1 MSSLQLSEC
10 SMADPTAEFMQD
22 YQTLARQSWDA
33 WLRQMQAAAPM
44 QAPPTRTGAS
54 FANDAVERT
63 LDGLKGYLQ
72 WMQGATAAPAPA
84 ADWQQQLQQ
93 WFGGGVAPFAQ
104 AFGAIDSAGAQGF
117 VRQWQDWL
125 RDAGGALGLGST
137 GSPMPAFGMDREQHM
152 QQQALAQAML
162 AAMQAA
168 GRYQALIQ
176 RANAQGLERLQEKLA
191 EHTEPGRQIDSLKGL
206 YDLWIDASEEAYAQI
221 ALTDE
226 FRHAYGEMVNAQ
238 MQVRKLQ
245 QKQTEAMC
253 QHLGM
258 PTRAEVSSLGER
270 LQALRRELR
279 ASGRAGGDAAD
290 EVSALHREVAALK
303 RQLDARPTAT
313 SSPRPRATK
322 RAPPAQTKSAGRA
335 APAAA
340 PRKRKATP
348 AAAAGKK
355 RASPAATR
363 GKSPRRK

>member
-1 MSSLQLSEC
+1 
-10 SMADPTAEFMQD
+10 MADPTSDFMQD
-22 YQTLARQSWDA
+22 YQALARQSWDA
-33 WLRQMQAAAPM
+33 WLRQMQSAAPA
-44 QAPPTRTGAS
+44 QAAPAHAGAA

-63 LDGLKGYLQ
+63 LDGLKGYMQ

-93 WFGGGVAPFAQ
+93 WFAGGTAPFAQ
-104 AFGAIDSAGAQGF
+104 AFGGIDSAGAQGF
-117 VRQWQDWL
+117 ARQWQTWL
-125 RDAGGALGLGST
+125 QNAGGALGIGNPAA
-137 GSPMPAFGMDREQHM
+137 SPTPAFGMDREQHM

-191 EHTEPGRQIDSLKGL
+191 EHAEPGRQISSLKGL
-206 YDLWIDASEEAYAQI
+206 YDLWVDASEEAYAQI

-238 MQVRKLQ
+238 MRVRQLQ
-245 QKQTEAMC
+245 QKQTEAVC
-253 QHLGM
+253 QQLGM

-279 ASGRAGGDAAD
+279 ASGTVGGDAAGEID
-290 EVSALHREVAALK
+290 TLRREVAALK
-303 RQLDARPTAT
+303 RQLDARTTAAAA
-313 SSPRPRATK
+313 PRPRASK
-322 RAPPAQTKSAGRA
+322 PAAPAQTNAPARAASATARKRKA

-340 PRKRKATP
+340 P
-348 AAAAGKK
+348 GKK

-363 GKSPRRK
+363 GKSPKRK

>member
-1 MSSLQLSEC
+1 
-10 SMADPTAEFMQD
+10 
-22 YQTLARQSWDA
+22 
-33 WLRQMQAAAPM
+33 
-44 QAPPTRTGAS
+44 
-54 FANDAVERT
+54 
-63 LDGLKGYLQ
+63 
-72 WMQGATAAPAPA
+72 
-84 ADWQQQLQQ
+84 
-93 WFGGGVAPFAQ
+93 
-104 AFGAIDSAGAQGF
+104 
-117 VRQWQDWL
+117 
-125 RDAGGALGLGST
+125 
-137 GSPMPAFGMDREQHM
+137 MPVFGMDREQHM
-152 QQQALAQAML
+152 QQQVLAQAML
-162 AAMQAA
+162 EALQAA

-191 EHTEPGRQIDSLKGL
+191 EHAEPGRQINSLKGL
-206 YDLWIDASEEAYAQI
+206 YDLWVDASEEAYAQI